1 MIDILELSMD
11 NADELVKVT
20 HALSTELRLRMLA
33 LLNSRRMNVAELAEA
48 LEIPVSTSASNV
60 KVLEQAGLIETELL
74 PASRGAMKVC
84 SRIYDDI
91 RIIINVPERLASAD
105 HGEYCYEIAMPIG
118 NFTACEVAPT
128 CGMVSET
135 GPIIAGDSPAGFFHP
150 DRVYAQL
157 LWLRKGYLEYRY
169 PLEIPQGAEIRQI
182 QFSMEICSEAP
193 NYENDWPSDI
203 TLWINNVEVGT
214 WTSPGD
220 FGGRRGKLNPSW
232 WIDTGTQF
240 GALKTWSVDNTRS
253 TIDHQEISAVHLGLL
268 KLTEQSHV
276 DLRLGV
282 KENAKF
288 KGGINLFGKKFGDY
302 EQDLVMKIFY
312 SVNPI

>member
-1 MIDILELSMD
+1 MIDILELSMEHL
-11 NADELVKVT
+11 DELVKVT
-20 HALSTELRLRMLA
+20 HALSTELRLRMLE
-33 LLNSRRMNVAELAEA
+33 LLNIRRMNVVELAEA
-48 LEIPVSTSASNV
+48 LEIPVSTAASNV
-60 KVLEQAGLIETELL
+60 KVLEQAKLIETELL

-91 RIIINVPERLASAD
+91 KIVINVPERRAQAD
-105 HGEYCYEIAMPIG
+105 QGDYCYEIEMPIG
-118 NFTACEVAPT
+118 NFTACEAAPT

-135 GPIIAGDSPAGFFHP
+135 GPIIVEDSPAGFFHP
-150 DRVYAQL
+150 DKVHAQL

-169 PLEIPQGAEIRQI
+169 PLEIPQGAAIRLI

-232 WIDTGTQF
+232 WLDTGTQF
-240 GALKTWSVDNTRS
+240 GSLKTWSVDNTRS
-253 TIDHQEISAVHLGLL
+253 TIDHQEISTVNLSQLR
-268 KLTEQSHV
+268 LTKQNHV
-276 DLRLGV
+276 DLRVGV
-282 KENAKF
+282 KENAVF
-288 KGGINLFGKKFGDY
+288 KGGMNLFGKKFGDY

-312 SVNPI
+312 TVQ

>member
-1 MIDILELSMD
+1 MIDILELSMEHPE
-11 NADELVKVT
+11 ELVKVT
-20 HALSTELRLRMLA
+20 HALSTELRLRMLE
-33 LLNSRRMNVAELAEA
+33 LLNSRRMNVVELAEA

-74 PASRGAMKVC
+74 PASRGSMKVC

-91 RIIINVPERLASAD
+91 KIIINVPERRAKAEQGD
-105 HGEYCYEIAMPIG
+105 YCYEIAMPIG

-128 CGMVSET
+128 CGMVSEA
-135 GPIIAGDSPAGFFHP
+135 GPIIVEDSPAGFFHP
-150 DRVYAQL
+150 DRVHAQL

-169 PLEIPQGAEIRQI
+169 PLEIPQGAAVRLI

-240 GALKTWSVDNTRS
+240 GSLKTWSVDNTRS
-253 TIDHQEISAVHLGLL
+253 TVDHKEISAVNLSQL
-268 KLTEQSHV
+268 KLTEQNHV

-282 KENAKF
+282 KENAVF
-288 KGGINLFGKKFGDY
+288 KGGMNLFGRKFGDY

-312 SVNPI
+312 TV